1 LSSPSLPD
9 ASAKNNVYY
18 VFKLLI
24 FFNQDT
30 NIVEML
36 TKTLT
41 GEAAKPEVFRQEMK
55 TYVIAVKL

>member
-9 ASAKNNVYY
+9 ASAKNSVYY

-36 TKTLT
+36 TKKLT
-41 GEAAKPEVFRQEMK
+41 GEA
-55 TYVIAVKL
+55 VKQRSVKYSDKK